1 MSRKWLEKE
10 APQWV
15 ERGIVTK
22 DQAGRILDLYKDK
35 RQAPGLLPIL
45 GSILV
50 GLGILSF
57 IAANWQDLP
66 ELLRLSLIAVFLGG
80 FYGAAEVMRR
90 RGQEKFATAFAGM
103 GVMTFG
109 AGIILIGQMLHLVA
123 YNAGSFI
130 LWATAGAAAAYLYR
144 SRYLALLALLLFDI
158 AQWYSVSAFS
168 GFSYTAFLVMAAVM
182 YVPVLK
188 WCSALL
194 TWCGALSW
202 TVHSL
207 MWAASGELSFL
218 WMFVPAMALYAAG
231 DWLRERDGGY
241 ALQTAPLAAAYGF
254 AVFMVLFPPAW
265 DSGMLTEL
273 RSGPMYYVPAL
284 LLVFAVSLAGKLRQ
298 GRASSAFE
306 WILLAPYVYLPAGYE
321 VLYLLALFFFSFY
334 VLWRGYAEEFRFKIN
349 FGTLLFICSTLVAYG
364 KLTWA
369 FMDKSLFFILGGV
382 LLLGLSWFLN
392 RRKNRFLNEVKED
405 DFDEK

>member
-1 MSRKWLEKE
+1 MSRKWVEKE

-15 ERGIVTK
+15 EQGIVTRE
-22 DQAGRILDLYKDK
+22 QASRILALYQDK
-35 RQAPGLLPIL
+35 RHAAGLLPIL

-57 IAANWQDLP
+57 IAANWQELP
-66 ELLRLSLIAVFLGG
+66 ELLRLFILMVFMGG
-80 FYGAAEVMRR
+80 FYTSAEVLRR
-90 RGQEKFATAFAGM
+90 RGQEKLATALAGL

-109 AGIILIGQMLHLVA
+109 GGIILVGQMFHLVA
-123 YNAGSFI
+123 HHAGSFI
-130 LWATAGAAAAYLYR
+130 LWALAGAAAAYLYR

-158 AQWYSVSAFS
+158 AQWYSVSQFS
-168 GFSYTAFLVMAAVM
+168 GFSYAAFLLMAAAL
-182 YVPVLK
+182 YVPVMK
-188 WCSALL
+188 WNSALL

-207 MWAASGELSFL
+207 MWAVSEDLSFL

-231 DWLRERDGGY
+231 DWLRQREGGY

-254 AVFMVLFPPAW
+254 AVFMALFQSEW
-265 DSGMLTEL
+265 DGRMLEEL
-273 RSGPMYYVPAL
+273 RAEPQYYVPAL
-284 LLVFAVSLAGKLRQ
+284 ILVLAVSLAGKFRQ
-298 GRASSAFE
+298 NRASSAFE
-306 WILLAPYVYLPAGYE
+306 WILLVPYVYLPSGHG

-364 KLTWA
+364 KLTWD
-369 FMDKSLFFILGGV
+369 FMDKSLFFILGGLI
-382 LLLGLSWFLN
+382 LLALGWFLN
-392 RRKNRFLNEVKED
+392 RRKNQIL
-405 DFDEK
+405 DEAKGGDSDAG